1 MMNENE
7 NEVKELIKNALE
19 KDVDKTREEY
29 AKARENASR
38 SADFHTTGDHEAT
51 EPVSEELKHSRVQ
64 SNFYATALNFLFAL
78 TDHALASRMH
88 LEALTEHALA
98 IRMHLEAQTV
108 LLTAIAEKNGIKVE
122 TVDPNEGG
130 EASE

>member
-1 MMNENE
+1 MMNE

-19 KDVDKTREEY
+19 RDVDKTREEY

-38 SADFHTTGDHEAT
+38 SADFHTSGDPEAT
-51 EPVSEELKHSRVQ
+51 EQVPEELKHSRVQ

-78 TDHALASRMH
+78 TDHALA
-88 LEALTEHALA
+88 
-98 IRMHLEAQTV
+98 IRMHLEAQTS

>member
-1 MMNENE
+1 MKTPTIFIYPKGEKHTMNENE
-7 NEVKELIKNALE
+7 INELIKNALYR
-19 KDVDKTREEY
+19 DVDKTREEY

-38 SADFHTTGDHEAT
+38 SADFHTTGDPEAT
-51 EPVSEELKHSRVQ
+51 EPVTEELKHSRVQ

-78 TDHALASRMH
+78 T
-88 LEALTEHALA
+88 EHALA
-98 IRMHLEAQTV
+98 IRMHLEAQTA
-108 LLTAIAEKNGIKVE
+108 LLTAIAEKNGIKVD

>member
-38 SADFHTTGDHEAT
+38 GADFHATGDHEAT
-51 EPVSEELKHSRVQ
+51 EWEDEEIKHQRIQ
-64 SNFYATALNFLFAL
+64 SNFYGTVLNFLFAL
-78 TDHALASRMH
+78 AD
-88 LEALTEHALA
+88 HALA
-98 IRMHLEAQTV
+98 IRMLLENQEK